1 MGTSPLLDVAD
12 EILQID
18 FGLHSC
24 TVRHGFPTPDIP
36 LLGIG
41 PGRQEGAQN
50 QEVSIAA
57 GKMKCRIPI
66 NV

>member
-1 MGTSPLLDVAD
+1 MLDNADCRTFLRLGTVTMGTSPLLDVAD

-41 PGRQEGAQN
+41 PRGQEGAQN
-50 QEVSIAA
+50 
-57 GKMKCRIPI
+57 
-66 NV
+66 

>member
-1 MGTSPLLDVAD
+1 MLDNANCCTFLRLGTVTMGTPPLLDVAD

-41 PGRQEGAQN
+41 PCRQEGAQN
-50 QEVSIAA
+50 
-57 GKMKCRIPI
+57 
-66 NV
+66 